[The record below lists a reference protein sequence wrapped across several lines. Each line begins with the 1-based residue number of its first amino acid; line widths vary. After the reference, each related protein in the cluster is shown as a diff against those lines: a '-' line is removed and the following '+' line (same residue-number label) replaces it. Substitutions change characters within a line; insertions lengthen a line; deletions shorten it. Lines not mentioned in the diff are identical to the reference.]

1 VIERVEAT
9 GGTPSGGK
17 APASTGPASTG
28 PASTGPASTGPASTG
43 PASTGPAST
52 GPAGAAALVSG
63 PAGAAAAGR
72 TLAARRP
79 GQHLLALLLY
89 ACLSVAMFG
98 SWVLGR
104 MSTWFLSS
112 STQDGSI
119 FVWMFRW
126 WPYAISHHVNPF
138 YTTAAWAPGGINLG
152 WVTSVPAPAVVM
164 WPVTSAFGPFFSFN
178 LVELAAP
185 ALAAWTAYLLC
196 RHLVGSFLPALAGG
210 FFFGFSPYLI
220 DEFGQGHPNL
230 SLVFLVPLA
239 AYLVVRLLDGS
250 LPARWVVPL
259 LGVVLGVQL
268 YISTETFATLTFMGS
283 LFALIGLAAGPPWRR
298 RLRAAAAPLAASYVV
313 AAAVGIPLIHG
324 LFARPRPYKPVR
336 FVTIGHGARSPGDFL
351 RYVIPGRFTILWDGR
366 HWNAYGNP
374 WYLGIPLIAL
384 LIVFLAADARRRG
397 TWLLAAGLMV
407 TLLFSIGDTLTV
419 FGAHVM
425 PWRLADALPLLG
437 YAQPGR
443 LVVYAFLLIAVI
455 TARWLARPRLPAL
468 RIALAAAAA
477 LVILPNFHADV
488 WARRIPIPAFLT
500 QGTYHRYL
508 RPGETV
514 WIVDPRHN
522 RQMIWQAQTG
532 LSFRLA
538 GGFFGVT
545 PPGLPNPG
553 MQAHLGTGAITGA
566 SVADIKGFLASHRVG
581 AVLMA
586 EQPHRSRV
594 VPRLARATGVAPI
607 RSGRVVV
614 FQLLTRPRPPG
625 PPRPPRVPSKA

>member
-1 VIERVEAT
+1 VGEQTQTT
-9 GGTPSGGK
+9 GRTHNPRIAPSGPPP
-17 APASTGPASTG
+17 APRRRSLH
-28 PASTGPASTGPASTG
+28 
-43 PASTGPAST
+43 
-52 GPAGAAALVSG
+52 LV
-63 PAGAAAAGR
+63 P
-72 TLAARRP
+72 
-79 GQHLLALLLY
+79 LLLY
-89 ACLSVAMFG
+89 AGLSLAMFG
-98 SWVLGR
+98 PWILGR
-104 MSTWFLSS
+104 MSTWFLSA

-126 WPYAISHHVNPF
+126 WPYAISHHIDPF

-152 WVTSVPAPAVVM
+152 WVTSVPAPALAM
-164 WPVTSAFGPFFSFN
+164 SPVTAAFGPFFSFN
-178 LVELAAP
+178 VAELAAP

-196 RHLVGSFLPALAGG
+196 RHLVGSFLPALSGG

-250 LPARWVVPL
+250 LPARWVIPL

-268 YISTETFATLTFMGS
+268 YISTETFATLTFMGF
-283 LFALIGLAAGPPWRR
+283 LFALIGLAAGPLWRR

-313 AAAVGIPLIHG
+313 AAAAGIPLIHG
-324 LFARPRPYKPVR
+324 LFARPRPYKPIL
-336 FVTIGHGARSPGDFL
+336 FATIGHGARSPGDFL
-351 RYVIPGRFTILWDGR
+351 RYVIPGRFTVLWDGW
-366 HWNAYGNP
+366 HWNTYGNP

-384 LIVFLAADARRRG
+384 LIVFLAADAGRRG
-397 TWLLAAGLMV
+397 TWLLAAGLLV
-407 TLLFSIGDTLTV
+407 TILFSIGDTLTV
-419 FGAHVM
+419 FGAHIM
-425 PWRLADALPLLG
+425 PWRLAATLPLLT

-455 TARWLARPRLPAL
+455 MARWLARPRLPAL
-468 RIALAAAAA
+468 RVALAAAAA

-488 WARRIPIPAFLT
+488 WASRIPVPAFLT

-508 RPGETV
+508 RPGEIV
-514 WIVDPRHN
+514 WIVDPHRN

-532 LSFRLA
+532 LSFRQA

-545 PPGLPNPG
+545 PTGLPNPG
-553 MQAHLGTGAITGA
+553 VQAHLGTGAITGA
-566 SVADIKGFLASHRVG
+566 TVGDIKGFLASHRVG

-586 EQPHRSRV
+586 EQPPRSRA

-614 FQLLTRPRPPG
+614 FQLLIR
-625 PPRPPRVPSKA
+625 PRPPRVPSKA